1 VPTRRHASHLGP
13 QTGSATS
20 SILEPADCRQRC
32 HNVVVT
38 IQGADDH
45 CALTKAIEHLADRWT
60 LLIIADLIRSGP
72 RGFNALAAGVP
83 GRISRSVLAERLRR
97 LERLGIVCRDGHKGV
112 GGTYGLTAVGQSL
125 TPTVLSLRD
134 WAGVWLPDDPA
145 AAEDDPDL
153 VLAWLTRR
161 IDDTQLPTRR
171 TVIEMS
177 THYAHEHR
185 CWLVLERGR
194 ESYGCFED
202 PLLDESRYVY
212 LAATITVLMALAF
225 GTRGWTQALAD
236 RSVIASG
243 DPDLIRQLPN
253 WFR

>member
-1 VPTRRHASHLGP
+1 LPCLQPWAATDG
-13 QTGSATS
+13 ATS
-20 SILEPADCRQRC
+20 SILEPAERGRRC

-38 IQGADDH
+38 ARGADDY
-45 CALTKAIEHLADRWT
+45 CALTKAVEHLADRWT
-60 LLIIADLIRSGP
+60 LLIIVDLIRSGP

-97 LERLGIVCRDGHKGV
+97 LERLGVVARDGQKGA
-112 GGTYGLTAVGQSL
+112 GGTYRLTAVGHGL

-153 VLAWLTRR
+153 VLARLTRR
-161 IDDTQLPTRR
+161 IDETRLPERR
-171 TVIEMS
+171 TVLEMR

-194 ESYGCFED
+194 EPYGCFED

-212 LAATITVLMALAF
+212 LAATITVLLALAY
-225 GTRGWTQALAD
+225 GTHRWAQGLAD
-236 RSVIASG
+236 GSVVVSG

>member
-1 VPTRRHASHLGP
+1 MTAR
-13 QTGSATS
+13 
-20 SILEPADCRQRC
+20 
-32 HNVVVT
+32 
-38 IQGADDH
+38 GADDY

-60 LLIIADLIRSGP
+60 FLIIVDLIRSGP

-97 LERLGIVCRDGHKGV
+97 LERLGIVCRDGQNGA
-112 GGTYGLTAVGQSL
+112 GGTYRLTTVGHSL

-134 WAGVWLPDDPA
+134 WAGVWLPDDPV
-145 AAEDDPDL
+145 AAENDPDIA
-153 VLAWLTRR
+153 LAWLTRR
-161 IDDTQLPTRR
+161 IDEAQLPVRR
-171 TVIEMS
+171 TVVELR
-177 THYAHEHR
+177 THYAREHR

-194 ESYGCFED
+194 ETYGCFED

-212 LAATITVLMALAF
+212 LAATITVLLALAH
-225 GTRGWTQALAD
+225 GTRGWAQALAD
-236 RSVIASG
+236 RSVVASG

>member
-1 VPTRRHASHLGP
+1 MSPWAP
-13 QTGSATS
+13 TGSATS
-20 SILEPADCRQRC
+20 SILEPAECRRRC

-38 IQGADDH
+38 TQGADDY

-60 LLIIADLIRSGP
+60 LLIIIDLIKTGP

-97 LERLGIVCRDGHKGV
+97 LERLGIVCRDGHNGA
-112 GGTYGLTAVGQSL
+112 GGTYQLTAVGHSL
-125 TPTVLSLRD
+125 TPTMLSLRD

-145 AAEDDPDL
+145 AAENDPDIL
-153 VLAWLTRR
+153 LARLIRR
-161 IDDTQLPTRR
+161 IDEAQLPTRR
-171 TVIEMS
+171 TVIEIR
-177 THYAHEHR
+177 THYAREHR
-185 CWLVLERGR
+185 GWVVLEQGH
-194 ESYGCFED
+194 ETYGCFED

-212 LAATITVLMALAF
+212 LAATITVLLALAY
-225 GTRGWTQALAD
+225 GTRGWAQALAD